1 MAMCSEARHDS
12 HVDISFCDHL
22 RNDPEDFE
30 GRAGHADRD
39 RKHDSSQA
47 QDAISTSRYEPQDR
61 DGPSRPTSSR
71 DVAVLQPAPAG
82 HLAEEC

>member
-47 QDAISTSRYEPQDR
+47 QDPISTS
-61 DGPSRPTSSR
+61 TSWALGR
-71 DVAVLQPAPAG
+71 RMLM
-82 HLAEEC
+82 ECGNIATCAMSE